1 MKGVGARSVVIAIV
15 LFFVAAFFAYAFW
28 PRALG
33 VDMATI
39 DRGVMMVTID
49 EEAKT
54 RVHDAFVVSA
64 PVAGRLLRVDVEP
77 GDAVIEAETIVA
89 RLTPANPTVLDI
101 RTEEQAKAAVD
112 AAQAALKLA
121 KADVQKA
128 TADEVYTRAEAQ
140 RARDLRPD
148 DAVSQSQL
156 DAAERAWRASSATL
170 DMAKATVSM
179 READLKN
186 ARAMLMT
193 FSEADKLSMTTNPH
207 PREVL
212 SLRAPIS
219 GRVLRVIQESETIV
233 QAGAPVLEIGD
244 PRGDLEIVA
253 ELLSTDA
260 VKVNAGDRVIIDK
273 WGGSAPLEGVVE
285 RIEPWG
291 YTKFS
296 ALGVEE
302 QRVNA
307 IIQFSGEE
315 NDRSA
320 LGHGYR
326 TEVRIVIW
334 EDGNALKVPASALF
348 RSGETWSVF
357 KVHNGKAQRADI
369 EIGESNGSQ
378 AVVKSGLS
386 ENDEVILYPG
396 NQIVDGVRVKNAR
409 FSSVTVQSP
418 GTP

>member
-1 MKGVGARSVVIAIV
+1 MKGVKSRTVVIIIV
-15 LFFVAAFFAYAFW
+15 LLLVAAFFAYAFF
-28 PRALG
+28 PRALN

-39 DRGVMMVTID
+39 GRGAMMVTID

-54 RVHDAFVVSA
+54 RVHDAFIVSA

-89 RLTPANPTVLDI
+89 RLTPANPTVLDV
-101 RTEEQAKAAVD
+101 RTDEQAKAAVD
-112 AAQAALKLA
+112 AAEAALKLA

-128 TADEVYTRAEAQ
+128 TADEVYTRAEVQ

-148 DAVSQSQL
+148 EAVSQSQL
-156 DAAERAWRASSATL
+156 DEAEHAWRASSAAL
-170 DMAKATVSM
+170 EMAKASVSI

-193 FSEADKLSMTTNPH
+193 FSEADKLSMTTNQH

-219 GRVLRVIQESETIV
+219 GRVLRVIQESETII
-233 QAGAPVLEIGD
+233 QAGTPVLEIGD
-244 PRGDLEIVA
+244 PSDDLEVVA

-260 VKVNAGDRVIIDK
+260 VKVKAGDGVIIEK
-273 WGGSAPLEGVVE
+273 WGGSTSLEGVVE

-291 YTKFS
+291 FTKFS

-302 QRVNA
+302 QRVNV
-307 IIQFSGEE
+307 IIRFLGEE
-315 NDRSA
+315 SDRNA
-320 LGHGYR
+320 LGHGYH
-326 TEVRIVIW
+326 TEVRIIIW
-334 EDGNALKVPASALF
+334 QDDNALKVPANALF

-357 KVHNGKAQRADI
+357 KVNKGKAQLVDVI
-369 EIGESNGSQ
+369 IGESNGSE
-378 AVVKSGLS
+378 AVVESGLS

-396 NQIVDGVRVKNAR
+396 NQIVDGARVKKR
-409 FSSVTVQSP
+409 TL
-418 GTP
+418 

>member
-1 MKGVGARSVVIAIV
+1 MKGVKSRTVVIAIALLV
-15 LFFVAAFFAYAFW
+15 VGAFFTYAFW
-28 PRALG
+28 PRALS

-39 DRGVMMVTID
+39 ERGAMMVTID

-64 PVAGRLLRVDVEP
+64 PVAGRLLRVDVEA
-77 GDAVIEAETIVA
+77 GDAVVEAETVVA
-89 RLTPANPTVLDI
+89 RITPANPSVLDI

-112 AAQAALKLA
+112 SAEAALILA
-121 KADVQKA
+121 KADVDKA
-128 TADEVYTRAEAQ
+128 TADKVYTKAEVE

-156 DAAERAWRASSATL
+156 DAAERAWRAASAAL
-170 DMAKATVSM
+170 DMAKASVAM

-193 FSEADKLSMTTNPH
+193 FSEAEELSMKTNPH

-219 GRVLRVIQESETIV
+219 GRVLRVIQESETV
-233 QAGAPVLEIGD
+233 LQAGAPVLEIGD
-244 PRGDLEIVA
+244 PRGDLEVVA

-260 VKVNAGDRVIIDK
+260 VKVQAGDRVIIQK
-273 WGGSAPLEGVVE
+273 WGGDKPLEGVVE

-307 IIQFSGEE
+307 IIRFSG
-315 NDRSA
+315 DGSARSP

-326 TEVRIVIW
+326 AEVRIVVW
-334 EDGNALKVPASALF
+334 EDVDALKVPASALF
-348 RSGETWSVF
+348 RSGDKWSVF
-357 KVHNGKAQRADI
+357 KVTNGRAQLIDI
-369 EIGESNGSQ
+369 EIGESNGSE
-378 AVVKSGLS
+378 AATMSGLS
-386 ENDEVILYPG
+386 EGDEVILYPG
-396 NQIVDGVRVKNAR
+396 NQIIDGARVKKRAL
-409 FSSVTVQSP
+409 
-418 GTP
+418 